1 MRDFTSF
8 VRRRTMLAG
17 LGIAAALAFAPAAQ
31 AQVSGELVILQW
43 QGGTDAEMW
52 GKLEAD
58 FAAKNPGVTV
68 RELVVTGQGD
78 MRGPMRTALLGGE
91 KVDVIINTW
100 PAFRAELADAGILRP
115 IDDLWASANLDSVL
129 DKSWKDL
136 GSTAGVTYGVNYT
149 YGDRSAIWYK
159 KAHLAKAGIEPPKT
173 WDEFVAS
180 IDKLKAAGFAT
191 PIAMP

>member
-1 MRDFTSF
+1 MRALTSF
-8 VRRRTMLAG
+8 IRRRTVLAG

-52 GKLEAD
+52 AKLEAD

-91 KVDVIINTW
+91 KVDIIINTW

-115 IDDLWASANLDSVL
+115 IDDLWASAGLDSVL
-129 DKSWKDL
+129 DQSWKDW
-136 GSTAGVTYGVNYT
+136 A
-149 YGDRSAIWYK
+149 R
-159 KAHLAKAGIEPPKT
+159 PP
-173 WDEFVAS
+173 A
-180 IDKLKAAGFAT
+180 
-191 PIAMP
+191 